1 MVLILYK
8 KRNKKASSRRGGG
21 KFQGTDFN
29 KLVPEQHL

>member
-1 MVLILYK
+1 MKIVILIA
-8 KRNKKASSRRGGG
+8 NKKASSRRGGG